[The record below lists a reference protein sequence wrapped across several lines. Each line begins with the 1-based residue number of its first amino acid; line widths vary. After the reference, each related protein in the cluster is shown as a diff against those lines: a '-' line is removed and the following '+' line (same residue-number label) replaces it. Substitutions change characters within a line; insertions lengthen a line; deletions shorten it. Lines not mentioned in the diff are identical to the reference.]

1 MPIFGS
7 RSDQDQ
13 RLSVRGRSK
22 APQDLIEIL
31 LWMILIL
38 ATVLMGVVV
47 ILPVWDIA
55 SWA

>member
-1 MPIFGS
+1 M
-7 RSDQDQ
+7 
-13 RLSVRGRSK
+13 RGRSK